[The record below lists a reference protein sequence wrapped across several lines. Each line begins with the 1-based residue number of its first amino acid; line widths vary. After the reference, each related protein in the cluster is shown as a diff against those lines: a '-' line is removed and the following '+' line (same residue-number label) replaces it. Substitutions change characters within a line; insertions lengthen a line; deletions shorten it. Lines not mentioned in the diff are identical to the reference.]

1 MHVNAL
7 LKTLADRLA
16 VVKAKK
22 FSDASGH
29 VKADR
34 LVNKLAA
41 TLEKM
46 EAKTIAG
53 RLRDVVGEALVDRT
67 G

>member
-1 MHVNAL
+1 ML
-7 LKTLADRLA
+7 TTLADRVA
-16 VVKAKK
+16 VLEAKK

-29 VKADR
+29 VNVDR

-41 TLEKM
+41 TLENM
-46 EAKTIAG
+46 EAKTIG
-53 RLRDVVGEALVDRT
+53 CTLRYVVCEALVDRT

>member
-1 MHVNAL
+1 MQKAL
-7 LKTLADRLA
+7 PDRLA

-29 VKADR
+29 VDANS

-46 EAKTIAG
+46 EDKTIGG
-53 RLRDVVGEALVDRT
+53 RLCDVVCEALVDRT

>member
-1 MHVNAL
+1 M
-7 LKTLADRLA
+7 LKTLPDRLA

-22 FSDASGH
+22 FSDALGH

-46 EAKTIAG
+46 EAKTIGG
-53 RLRDVVGEALVDRT
+53 RLRDVVGTGAQDRLIR
-67 G
+67 

>member
-1 MHVNAL
+1 M
-7 LKTLADRLA
+7 LKTLADLLA
-16 VVKAKK
+16 LVKAKK
-22 FSDASGH
+22 FGDASGH
-29 VKADR
+29 VKADG

-46 EAKTIAG
+46 KAKTIGG
-53 RLRDVVGEALVDRT
+53 RLCDVVGEALVDRT

>member
-1 MHVNAL
+1 M

-29 VKADR
+29 VDADC
-34 LVNKLAA
+34 LVNKPSA
-41 TLEKM
+41 TLEKV
-46 EAKTIAG
+46 EAKTTAG
-53 RLRDVVGEALVDRT
+53 RLRVVVGEALVDRS

>member
-1 MHVNAL
+1 M

-22 FSDASGH
+22 FSDALGH

-41 TLEKM
+41 TLQKM
-46 EAKTIAG
+46 EAKTIGG

-67 G
+67 C

>member
-1 MHVNAL
+1 M

-22 FSDASGH
+22 FSDALGH
-29 VKADR
+29 VKAYC
-34 LVNKLAA
+34 LANKLAA

-46 EAKTIAG
+46 EAKTIG
-53 RLRDVVGEALVDRT
+53 DRLRDVVAEAVVDMT
-67 G
+67 GCYDN

>member
-1 MHVNAL
+1 M

-22 FSDASGH
+22 FRDALRH
-29 VKADR
+29 VKADS

-46 EAKTIAG
+46 EAKTIGA